1 MRYGEMRLVKEEL
14 ADGRVGVGT
23 IGVEQEED
31 DDDDDDEEEHEEV
44 EEEGEV
50 VVEVLPRMSSM

>member
-1 MRYGEMRLVKEEL
+1 MRLVKEEL
-14 ADGRVGVGT
+14 ADGRVGVGM
-23 IGVEQEED
+23 IGVEQEEEDEEDND
-31 DDDDDDEEEHEEV
+31 DD